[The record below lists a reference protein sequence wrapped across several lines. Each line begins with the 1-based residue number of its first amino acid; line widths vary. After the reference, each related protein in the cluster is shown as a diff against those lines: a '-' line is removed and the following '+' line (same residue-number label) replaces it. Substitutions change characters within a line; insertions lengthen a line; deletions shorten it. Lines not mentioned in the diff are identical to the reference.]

1 MKKTIIDRV
10 KMLFETVS
18 DETTTTENFKDIKTE
33 DGRILRIEGD
43 TVATEITVQEVTADG
58 VIDLE
63 DGDYVIV
70 NDDETTSVIT
80 VASGIITEIKEN
92 PDAEDST
99 DSTTG
104 PEETSEDMKTTFNT
118 IAKFAYDN
126 EKFAVIKQIYKYEI
140 TVDQEDFTIGTK
152 VTMSYE
158 YEDEMITYSAYAGT
172 YELEDGRMITLND
185 EGVVVLITD
194 KDGVVTEAPAVGD
207 TTTESTT
214 TGTPTT
220 EGDTE
225 MEQTMSKVLDAF
237 ESLQE
242 KYSNLVNEFEAFKKA
257 PSATHTDLK
266 ISFNSEEDTKK
277 LNRNKTPLDLLR
289 GK

>member
-104 PEETSEDMKTTFNT
+104 PEETSEDMKTTFKA

-214 TGTPTT
+214 SETPTT

-257 PSATHTDLK
+257 PSATHTDLR

>member
-43 TVATEITVQEVTADG
+43 TIATEIAVQEVTADG

-63 DGDYVIV
+63 DGDYTIV
-70 NDDETTSVIT
+70 NEDETTSVIT

-92 PDAEDST
+92 PDTEDST

-104 PEETSEDMKTTFNT
+104 PEETSEDMKTTFKA
-118 IAKFAYDN
+118 IVKFAYDN

-158 YEDEMITYSAYAGT
+158 YEGEITTYSAYAGT

-207 TTTESTT
+207 TTTEPTT
-214 TGTPTT
+214 TETPTT

-257 PSATHTDLK
+257 PSAAHTDLK